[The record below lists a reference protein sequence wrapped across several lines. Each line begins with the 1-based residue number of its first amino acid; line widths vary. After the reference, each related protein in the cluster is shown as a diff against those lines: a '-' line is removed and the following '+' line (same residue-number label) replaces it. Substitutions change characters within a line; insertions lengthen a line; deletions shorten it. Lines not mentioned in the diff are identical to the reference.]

1 MGPVLWGV
9 PAVHTEG
16 LMSLVTRTV
25 TRNILPS
32 SHVILSQVGAPHAH
46 NPTASVI
53 LDLDEAGLAEI
64 LRQPVAEIQ
73 RRRHLPR
80 TDVGYVDFFG
90 CAVRSDEILFRRRRF
105 APTAVALSAHARAL
119 WSLKMI
125 PCCTETWEYLVDTCA
140 CGAVQRWQA
149 ADRLDRCDQCNA
161 ALADTPTTMVD
172 VEHREGISF
181 IIGLIDPDEGRR
193 AAARSQLPSTLAT
206 WDGGMVFNLALI
218 VMPLTAAGFTHSRR
232 AEPATADL
240 RQYTASL
247 AQAANIVRRWPEGLI
262 DALADA
268 VRNRSISKHNV
279 RHKGA
284 GHYLAGIN
292 SEVLPSIVRSAITD
306 AMASITSM
314 ADAVPM
320 DQIGMRQAALLT
332 GQQEHKLAQARRSGH
347 LITRICF
354 RANRV
359 FPTLD
364 RAEMETLKDFLANRL
379 GPERFTHLLG
389 LPQYA
394 MAQLVDEN
402 LVASC
407 THPYIIANYGPLQAH
422 NAELLA
428 FRVAL
433 MRAAAPIASIAD
445 PIPLHRAARGM
456 GGGAKPWGEI
466 MRDLL
471 SGKIPYSF
479 AGESIN
485 CIFISSADAAR
496 LQTRNLAAMSA
507 SVGSRFVSQR
517 DAAEILNLRLKH
529 AHVLPAIA
537 KRGGGAHRI
546 SWTRLRRMARDRIT
560 LGELSAR
567 SGIHGTRLE
576 WMLERDGCRR
586 HDSLGWIRR
595 KALAT
600 IAKY

>member
-9 PAVHTEG
+9 PAIPTEG
-16 LMSLVTRTV
+16 LMSLVARTV
-25 TRNILPS
+25 ARNILPS

-46 NPTASVI
+46 NPTASLI
-53 LDLDEAGLAEI
+53 HDLDEAGLAEI

-73 RRRHLPR
+73 RRRHPPR

-105 APTAVALSAHARAL
+105 APTAVARSAHARAL

-149 ADRLDRCDQCNA
+149 ADRLDRCDLCNA
-161 ALADTPTTMVD
+161 ALADTPTTT
-172 VEHREGISF
+172 VEAEQRDDISF
-181 IIGLIDPDEGRR
+181 IIGLIDPDECRR
-193 AAARSQLPSTLAT
+193 AAARSKLPSTLAT

-218 VMPLTAAGFTHSRR
+218 VMPLTAAGFIPSRR
-232 AEPATADL
+232 AEPAIADL

-268 VRNRSISKHNV
+268 VQRRSISKNNV

-284 GHYLAGIN
+284 GHYLAGID
-292 SEVLPSIVRSAITD
+292 SEVLPPVVRSAITD
-306 AMASITSM
+306 VMASITST
-314 ADAVPM
+314 ADGVPS
-320 DQIGMRQAALLT
+320 DQIDMRQAATLT
-332 GQQEHKLAQARRSGH
+332 GQHENKLAQARRSGH

-364 RAEMETLKDFLANRL
+364 RAEIETLDDFLANRL

-402 LVASC
+402 LVVSC
-407 THPYIIANYGPLQAH
+407 THPYILAHYGPLQAH
-422 NAELLA
+422 NAELLL
-428 FRVAL
+428 FRRAL
-433 MRAAAPIASIAD
+433 MHAASPTASIAD
-445 PIPLHRAARGM
+445 PRPLHRVARGM

-471 SGKIPYSF
+471 SGKILYSCE
-479 AGESIN
+479 GETIGQIS
-485 CIFISSADAAR
+485 ISSDDAAR
-496 LQTRNLAAMSA
+496 LQTRNLAAMSTG
-507 SVGSRFVSQR
+507 VGSWFVSQR

-529 AHVLPAIA
+529 AHVLPSIA

-546 SWTRLRRMARDRIT
+546 SWSWLRRTARDRIT

-576 WMLERDGCRR
+576 WMLERDGCPR
-586 HDSLGWIRR
+586 HDTLGWIRR